1 MAKGRILQ
9 VKQSEITII
18 SQQNTDYISLT
29 DMTVTFREGS
39 GLISKWIT
47 NKNTI
52 EYLGVW
58 ERINNPNFNEAVSKV
73 KTASF
78 FSPFFFAMSLSF
90 SILATKIETYG
101 KTRLGKKLVRID
113 L

>member
-58 ERINNPNFNEAVSKV
+58 ERINNPNFNYPEFGVNSKLI
-73 KTASF
+73 F
-78 FSPFFFAMSLSF
+78 INFSQLTFTTL
-90 SILATKIETYG
+90 I
-101 KTRLGKKLVRID
+101 KKKD
-113 L
+113 SK

>member
-58 ERINNPNFNEAVSKV
+58 ERINNPNFNEAVSKQ
-73 KTASF
+73 
-78 FSPFFFAMSLSF
+78 ML
-90 SILATKIETYG
+90 
-101 KTRLGKKLVRID
+101 
-113 L
+113 

>member
-58 ERINNPNFNEAVSKV
+58 ERILIPILITPNS
-73 KTASF
+73 
-78 FSPFFFAMSLSF
+78 
-90 SILATKIETYG
+90 G
-101 KTRLGKKLVRID
+101 
-113 L
+113 

>member
-47 NKNTI
+47 NKKHN
-52 EYLGVW
+52 
-58 ERINNPNFNEAVSKV
+58 RIFR
-73 KTASF
+73 
-78 FSPFFFAMSLSF
+78 
-90 SILATKIETYG
+90 
-101 KTRLGKKLVRID
+101 RLGKNK
-113 L
+113 